1 MKKTEKVIKLVDLTR
16 QWFLDRHIEEG
27 NSDKQTIKLFEE
39 AGELSGAF
47 LRENAK
53 EIKDGIGDVAVVVVG
68 LSMLL
73 NLDTYE
79 VFFGDEST
87 PHEISVEEVI
97 SAMLLNGAETFF
109 NKRLQNKFSVS
120 FNLSRILNH
129 LVAICEI
136 LEYEFEDCFQV
147 AYDEIKD
154 RKGRWMNGVWIKEQD
169 LKNEKQS

>member
-1 MKKTEKVIKLVDLTR
+1 MKKTEKVIELVGLTR
-16 QWFLDRHIEEG
+16 KWFMDRHIEEG
-27 NSDKQTIKLFEE
+27 DVDKQTIKLFEE
-39 AGELSGAF
+39 AGELSGAY
-47 LRENAK
+47 LRGHSK

-79 VFFGDEST
+79 VFFGDTNT
-87 PHEISVEEVI
+87 PHEISVEEGI
-97 SAMLLNGAETFF
+97 SAMLLNGTEAFF

-129 LVAICEI
+129 LVAICEM

-154 RKGRWMNGVWIKEQD
+154 RNGKWIDGSFVKEED
-169 LKNEKQS
+169 LPNEV